1 MIKKVEEA
9 KIVLACEDDPV
20 LFAEIACMCNNME
33 LYDWQKELLEEF
45 HKNLKVDCDTRNH
58 LVSARPKC
66 GITTVYALYVLWN
79 SIFKYGFNTLYYTQT
94 NKSGKEFL
102 KLIDTIKDNLPS
114 YLKEEYKEKISYGR
128 RFESGNKICIATG
141 VNDCRGYS
149 TNLTILDNCSM
160 MIDENLEDFMQC
172 MFPVLWSQGSK
183 HLDQLILSNN
193 LDIPKPFTV
202 IYERA
207 NESLNSFKRPHI
219 IDA

>member
-66 GITTVYALYVLWN
+66 GITTVYALYALWN
-79 SIFKYGFNTLYYTQT
+79 SIFKFGFNTLYYTQT

-102 KLIDTIKDNLPS
+102 KLIDTIKDNLPT
-114 YLKEEYKEKISYGR
+114 YLKEDYKEKPAWGR
-128 RFESGNKICIATG
+128 TLESGNRICTASNTSE
-141 VNDCRGYS
+141 CRGYC

-160 MIDENLEDFMQC
+160 ISDENLEDFMQC
-172 MFPVLWSQGSK
+172 MFPVLFSGSAK
-183 HLDQLILSNN
+183 HLGQLIMSNN
-193 LDIPKPFTV
+193 LDVPKPFTML
-202 IYERA
+202 YQRA
-207 NESLNSFKRPHI
+207 NEGANSFKRPHI

>member
-33 LYDWQKELLEEF
+33 LYDWQKELLEAF
-45 HKNLKVDCDTRNH
+45 HKTLKVDLDTRNH

-66 GITTVYALYVLWN
+66 GITTVYALYALWN
-79 SIFKYGFNTLYYTQT
+79 SIFKFGFNTLYYSQT

-102 KLIDTIKDNLPS
+102 KTIDTIKDNLPS
-114 YLKEEYKEKISYGR
+114 YLKEEYKEKRSYDR
-128 RFESGNKICIATG
+128 IFESGNRILIATG
-141 VNDCRGYS
+141 VNACRGYS
-149 TNLTILDNCSM
+149 MNLTILDNCTM
-160 MIDENLEDFMQC
+160 MTDANLEDFMQC
-172 MFPVLWSQGSK
+172 MFPVLGSRGSK
-183 HLDQLILSNN
+183 HLGQLIMSNN

-207 NESLNSFKRPHI
+207 NEGLNSFKRPHI

>member
-33 LYDWQKELLEEF
+33 LYDWQKELLEAF
-45 HKNLKVDCDTRNH
+45 HKNLKVDLDTRNH

-66 GITTVYALYVLWN
+66 GITTVYALYALWN
-79 SIFKYGFNTLYYTQT
+79 SIFKFGFNILYYSQT
-94 NKSGKEFL
+94 FKSGKEFL
-102 KLIDTIKDNLPS
+102 KTIDTIKDNLPS
-114 YLKEEYKEKISYGR
+114 YLKEDYKEKVAWGR
-128 RFESGNKICIATG
+128 TLESGNRILIATG

-149 TNLTILDNCSM
+149 MNLIILDNCSM
-160 MIDENLEDFMQC
+160 MTDANLEDFMQC
-172 MFPVLWSQGSK
+172 MFPVLGSRGSK
-183 HLDQLILSNN
+183 HLGQLILSNN

-207 NESLNSFKRPHI
+207 NEGLNSFKRPHI

>member
-33 LYDWQKELLEEF
+33 LYDWQKELLEAF

-66 GITTVYALYVLWN
+66 GITTVYALYALWN
-79 SIFKYGFNTLYYTQT
+79 SIFRYGFNTLYYSQT
-94 NKSGKEFL
+94 FRSGKEFL
-102 KLIDTIKDNLPS
+102 KIIDTIKDNLPS
-114 YLKEEYKEKISYGR
+114 YLKEEYKEKRNYDRI
-128 RFESGNKICIATG
+128 FESGNRILIATG

-149 TNLTILDNCSM
+149 MNLTILDNCSM
-160 MIDENLEDFMQC
+160 MTDVILEDFMQC
-172 MFPVLWSQGSK
+172 MFPVLGSRGSK
-183 HLDQLILSNN
+183 HLSQLIMSNN
-193 LDIPKPFTV
+193 LDVPKQFTV

-207 NESLNSFKRPHI
+207 NEGLNSFKRPHI

>member
-33 LYDWQKELLEEF
+33 LYDWQKELLEAF
-45 HKNLKVDCDTRNH
+45 HKTLKVDCDTRNH

-66 GITTVYALYVLWN
+66 GITTVYALYALWN

-102 KLIDTIKDNLPS
+102 KTIDTIKDNLPP
-114 YLKEEYKEKISYGR
+114 YLKEEYKEKRGYDRI
-128 RFESGNKICIATG
+128 FESGNRILIATG

-149 TNLTILDNCSM
+149 MNLTILDNCSM
-160 MIDENLEDFMQC
+160 MTDVILEDFMQC
-172 MFPVLWSQGSK
+172 MFPVLGSGGSK
-183 HLDQLILSNN
+183 HLGQLILSNN
-193 LDIPKPFTV
+193 LDVPKPFTV

-207 NESLNSFKRPHI
+207 NESANSFKRPYI

>member
-33 LYDWQKELLEEF
+33 LYDWQKELLESF
-45 HKNLKVDCDTRNH
+45 HKTLKVDLDTRNH
-58 LVSARPKC
+58 LVSARPKS
-66 GITTVYALYVLWN
+66 GITTVYALYALWN

-102 KLIDTIKDNLPS
+102 KTIDTIKDNLPS
-114 YLKEEYKEKISYGR
+114 YLKEEYKEKRSYDR
-128 RFESGNKICIATG
+128 IFESGNRIMLATH

-160 MIDENLEDFMQC
+160 MSNANIEDFMQC
-172 MFPVLWSQGSK
+172 MFPVLFSGSPR
-183 HLDQLILSNN
+183 HFSQLIISNN
-193 LDIPKPFTV
+193 LDIPKPFTML
-202 IYERA
+202 YERA
-207 NESLNSFKRPHI
+207 NEGANSFKRPHI

>member
-33 LYDWQKELLEEF
+33 LYDWQKELLEAF
-45 HKNLKVDCDTRNH
+45 HKTLKVDLDTRNH

-66 GITTVYALYVLWN
+66 GITTVYALYALWN

-102 KLIDTIKDNLPS
+102 KTIDTIKDNLPS
-114 YLKEEYKEKISYGR
+114 YLKEEYKEKRSYDR
-128 RFESGNKICIATG
+128 IFESGNRILIATG

-149 TNLTILDNCSM
+149 MNLTILDNCSM
-160 MIDENLEDFMQC
+160 MTDTVLEDFMQC
-172 MFPVLWSQGSK
+172 MFPVLGSRGSK
-183 HLDQLILSNN
+183 HLGQLILSNN
-193 LDIPKPFTV
+193 LDVPKSFTV

-207 NESLNSFKRPHI
+207 NEGLNSFKRPHI

>member
-33 LYDWQKELLEEF
+33 LYDWQKELLESF
-45 HKNLKVDCDTRNH
+45 HKTLKVDLATRNH
-58 LVSARPKC
+58 LVSARPKT
-66 GITTVYALYVLWN
+66 GITTVYALYALWN

-102 KLIDTIKDNLPS
+102 KTIDTIKDNLPQ
-114 YLKEEYKEKISYGR
+114 YLKEDYKEKVAWGR
-128 RFESGNKICIATG
+128 RLESGNRICIATNT
-141 VNDCRGYS
+141 NDCRGYS

-160 MIDENLEDFMQC
+160 MSNANIEDFMQC
-172 MFPVLWSQGSK
+172 MFPVLFSGGPRHFS
-183 HLDQLILSNN
+183 QLIISNN
-193 LDIPKPFTV
+193 LDIPKPFTML
-202 IYERA
+202 YERA
-207 NESLNSFKRPHI
+207 NEGANSFKRPHI

>member
-20 LFAEIACMCNNME
+20 LFAEIACMCNNIE
-33 LYDWQKELLEEF
+33 LYDWQKELLEVF

-66 GITTVYALYVLWN
+66 GITTVYALYALWN

-102 KLIDTIKDNLPS
+102 KTIDTIKDNLPS
-114 YLKEEYKEKISYGR
+114 YLKEEYKEKRSYDR
-128 RFESGNKICIATG
+128 IFESGNRILIATG

-149 TNLTILDNCSM
+149 MNLTILDNCSM
-160 MIDENLEDFMQC
+160 MTDTVLEDFMQC
-172 MFPVLWSQGSK
+172 MFPVLGSRGSK
-183 HLDQLILSNN
+183 HLGQLILSNN

-207 NESLNSFKRPHI
+207 NEGLNSFKRPHI

>member
-9 KIVLACEDDPV
+9 KIVLTCEDDPV

-33 LYDWQKELLEEF
+33 LYDWQKELLEAF

-58 LVSARPKC
+58 LVSAIPKC
-66 GITTVYALYVLWN
+66 GITTVYALYTLWN

-94 NKSGKEFL
+94 YKSGKEFL
-102 KLIDTIKDNLPS
+102 KLIDSIKDNLPS
-114 YLKEEYKEKISYGR
+114 YLKEEYKEKRSYDR
-128 RFESGNKICIATG
+128 IFESKNRILMATS

-160 MIDENLEDFMQC
+160 ISDTKLEDFMQC
-172 MFPVLWSQGSK
+172 MFPVLGSYGAK
-183 HLDQLILSNN
+183 HLGQLILSNN
-193 LDIPKPFTV
+193 LDIPKPFT
-202 IYERA
+202 ILYERA
-207 NESLNSFKRPHI
+207 NEGANSFKIPHI

>member
-33 LYDWQKELLEEF
+33 LYDWQKELIEEF
-45 HKNLKVDCDTRNH
+45 HGTLKVDCDTRNH

-66 GITTVYALYVLWN
+66 GITTVYALYALWN

-102 KLIDTIKDNLPS
+102 KTIDTIKDNLPI
-114 YLKEEYKEKISYGR
+114 YLKEEYKEKRGYDRI
-128 RFESGNKICIATG
+128 FESGNRILIATG

-160 MIDENLEDFMQC
+160 MIDANLEDFMQC
-172 MFPVLWSQGSK
+172 MFPVLGSRGSK
-183 HLDQLILSNN
+183 YLGQLILSNN
-193 LDIPKPFTV
+193 LDVPKPFTML
-202 IYERA
+202 YQRA
-207 NESLNSFKRPHI
+207 NEGANSFKRPHI

>member
-33 LYDWQKELLEEF
+33 LYDWQKELLEAF

-66 GITTVYALYVLWN
+66 GITTVYALYALWN

-102 KLIDTIKDNLPS
+102 KTIDTIKDNLPP
-114 YLKEEYKEKISYGR
+114 YLKEDYKEKVSYGR
-128 RFESGNKICIATG
+128 RFESENRICMATST
-141 VNDCRGYS
+141 NECRGYS
-149 TNLTILDNCSM
+149 TNLTILDNGSM
-160 MIDENLEDFMQC
+160 MTDANIEDFMQC
-172 MFPVLWSQGSK
+172 IFPVLCSQGSK
-183 HLDQLILSNN
+183 HLNQLILSNN
-193 LDIPKPFTV
+193 LDIPKPFT
-202 IYERA
+202 ILYERA
-207 NESLNSFKRPHI
+207 NEGANSFKRPHI

>member
-1 MIKKVEEA
+1 MIKKIEEA

-45 HKNLKVDCDTRNH
+45 HKTLKVDCDTRNH

-66 GITTVYALYVLWN
+66 DITTVYALYALWN

-94 NKSGKEFL
+94 FKSGKEFL
-102 KLIDTIKDNLPS
+102 KTIDTIKDNLPT
-114 YLKEEYKEKISYGR
+114 YLKEDYKEKVSYGR
-128 RFESGNKICIATG
+128 RLESGNRILIATG

-149 TNLTILDNCSM
+149 MNLTILDNCSM
-160 MIDENLEDFMQC
+160 MTDANLEDFMQC
-172 MFPVLWSQGSK
+172 MFPVLGSRGSK
-183 HLDQLILSNN
+183 HLGQLIMSNN
-193 LDIPKPFTV
+193 LDVPKPFTV

-207 NESLNSFKRPHI
+207 NAGLNSFKRPHI

>member
-33 LYDWQKELLEEF
+33 LYDWQKELLEAF
-45 HKNLKVDCDTRNH
+45 HKTLKVDLDTRNH
-58 LVSARPKC
+58 LVSARPKS
-66 GITTVYALYVLWN
+66 GITTVYALYALWN

-94 NKSGKEFL
+94 YKSGKEFL
-102 KLIDTIKDNLPS
+102 KTIDTIKDNLPP
-114 YLKEEYKEKISYGR
+114 YLKEEYKEKVAWR
-128 RFESGNKICIATG
+128 RTLESGNRIMQATC

-160 MIDENLEDFMQC
+160 MSNANIEDFMQC
-172 MFPVLWSQGSK
+172 MFPVLFSGNRHFS
-183 HLDQLILSNN
+183 QLILSNN
-193 LDIPKPFTV
+193 LDIPKPFTML
-202 IYERA
+202 YERA
-207 NESLNSFKRPHI
+207 NEGANSFKRPHI